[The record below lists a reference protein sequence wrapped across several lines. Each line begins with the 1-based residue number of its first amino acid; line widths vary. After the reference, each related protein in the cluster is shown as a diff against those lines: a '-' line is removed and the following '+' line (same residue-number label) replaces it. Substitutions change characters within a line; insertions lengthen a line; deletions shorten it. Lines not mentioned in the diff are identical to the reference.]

1 MLKKQLDDAFTTCL
15 ENNTSHFWE
24 NFNEKYILFF
34 FSKIYPLQ
42 LFLKE
47 FYGITDEELTEM
59 LQSIESEV
67 FSTIK
72 KNFSGKIKNASDL
85 IIDLFKSKFWN
96 ENNEMRNWNKYEEE
110 EIDSLFK
117 KIRNEYME
125 LLDQIKILKVNPHPL
140 LIVNLN
146 ETDKFDEEVV
156 IPKAKE
162 ALKQLTDCEVLLK
175 QNEVLALRKK
185 IDVGLTNILEDAKKR
200 KEGFFAGNMPLWF
213 YGVLIFF
220 GYDDIFRLMKS
231 YYIVPILL
239 IISTFTVLY
248 RYDSE
253 HKMKNIYFD
262 IEAKVLKL
270 KKKITTFFRKKFNY

>member
-15 ENNTSHFWE
+15 ENNTSNFWE
-24 NFNEKYILFF
+24 IFNEKYILFF

-42 LFLKE
+42 VFLKE

-72 KNFSGKIKNASDL
+72 KNFSGKIKNAADL

-125 LLDQIKILKVNPHPL
+125 LLDQIKIFKVNPHPL
-140 LIVNLN
+140 RIVNLN

-231 YYIVPILL
+231 YYLVPILL
-239 IISTFTVLY
+239 IISTFVVLY

-270 KKKITTFFRKKFNY
+270 KKKIATFLRKKLNY